1 MYLVDF
7 GMGISR
13 CLAKK
18 LHDPGLRRQS
28 LFGVARLF
36 SGSGNWAGEE
46 CGRLAHIYPLLL
58 QGKATR
64 PSLLYSRVDDEPLYH
79 LNGSILGTWAASC
92 FTNSHLAIRPSLGM
106 TIGMRIFLIGVLLSL
121 SFGALQAQQ
130 GLQPKYDISPSIAKL
145 PEQSDFFGT
154 WLRSDGTYRVEIE
167 AGKQAGIVVARY
179 FNPEPINVETSTFDE
194 IEGQPRLEFVLRD
207 EGYPGS
213 AYRLI
218 YLAERRVLVGTYARP
233 DAEPSQVFFVR
244 EEEQ

>member
-1 MYLVDF
+1 VIALV
-7 GMGISR
+7 R
-13 CLAKK
+13 
-18 LHDPGLRRQS
+18 
-28 LFGVARLF
+28 GVKGRV
-36 SGSGNWAGEE
+36 GSPHANHA
-46 CGRLAHIYPLLL
+46 
-58 QGKATR
+58 
-64 PSLLYSRVDDEPLYH
+64 PLYERH
-79 LNGSILGTWAASC
+79 VLQYHTSTASC
-92 FTNSHLAIRPSLGM
+92 FTNSHLAIGHSQNI
-106 TIGMRIFLIGVLLSL
+106 TIGMRIFLIGALLSL